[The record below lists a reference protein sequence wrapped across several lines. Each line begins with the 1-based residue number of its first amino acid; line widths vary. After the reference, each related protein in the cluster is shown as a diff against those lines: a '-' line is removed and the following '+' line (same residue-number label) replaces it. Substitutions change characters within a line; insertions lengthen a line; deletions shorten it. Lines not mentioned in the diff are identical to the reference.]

1 MGSVMSKKGND
12 DIAAPTAPPTPR
24 GPLGPW
30 KLSIAIGVSALFT
43 GMALFDAATT
53 GLGIDMALLRSFGV
67 AFLTW
72 IAVGILNRVLVG
84 VPGVDDAADAPVADG
99 DTLQRPTS

>member
-1 MGSVMSKKGND
+1 MSKRGND
-12 DIAAPTAPPTPR
+12 DDVAARAAPK

-30 KLSIAIGVSALFT
+30 KLSIAIVVSALFT

-53 GLGIDMALLRSFGV
+53 GIGVDMALLRSFGV

-72 IAVGILNRVLVG
+72 IAVGILNRVLAG
-84 VPGVDDAADAPVADG
+84 VPGAADAAVVDAAVAD
-99 DTLQRPTS
+99 